1 MLNNTDCATAY
12 LAERAEFQA
21 ACSVSC
27 ADDFAL
33 VNGQLRRTR
42 GYALAVTLDRNG
54 ETFAMTPLAGL
65 SPLVSLGVAKA
76 WFEDVRGQLAGGTF
90 PRPPWMA
97 PESFTRIASLAVV
110 RTRLDCKTGRL
121 RVPMT
126 PIRWAYRGD
135 GWGRGRGALG
145 TYVDSH
151 LCHSLST
158 RLWF

>member
-1 MLNNTDCATAY
+1 MTIDTSTY
-12 LAERAEFQA
+12 LAERAELQA
-21 ACSVSC
+21 ACSVSY

-33 VNGQLRRTR
+33 VSGRLQRIR
-42 GYALAVTLDRNG
+42 GYALVVTLDRNG
-54 ETFAMTPLAGL
+54 DTFALTPLAGL

-121 RVPMT
+121 RVPMM
-126 PIRWAYRGD
+126 PVRWAYRAD
-135 GWGRGRGALG
+135 GWGRVRGRG
-145 TYVDSH
+145 
-151 LCHSLST
+151 
-158 RLWF
+158 W